1 MDPDLWSRI
10 RNSLWFV
17 PGLIVLLAV
26 GLAILL
32 IELSSTIGTA
42 AADRWPLLFGVGA
55 DGSRGML
62 TAIATSMA
70 TVAGVVFSITIV
82 TLSLASSQYS
92 SRVLRN
98 FMTDRTNQAV
108 LGVFVGIFVYCL
120 VVLRTIR
127 GGEHEV
133 VPSLAV
139 LGGVVLAVVGIGYLV
154 YFIHHIAE
162 AIQASHI
169 LAAVTTQTIRT
180 IERVCPDGSP
190 GAEPG
195 APPDPWPD
203 GPRHLVRASC
213 DGYVQRVDAPGLL
226 ELAADRQA
234 SIRVLR
240 GVGEFVVEGTPLADV
255 GGAEPSGLERAVQRR
270 IVIGRQRALDHDLA
284 YGIRQIVDVAL
295 KALSPGINDTTTA
308 VMAVDY
314 LSAILGR
321 LTGRRLPEAHCTDR
335 SGAQVELVAPRY
347 DELLG
352 EAFDQIRRQAE
363 GNVAV
368 LEALVR
374 ALRVLADRTGE
385 PERRAVLK
393 RHALVIR
400 ETVVRSVPWPAERRR
415 LEEAT
420 DGLIAGL

>member
-1 MDPDLWSRI
+1 MGPGHWSRI

-26 GLAILL
+26 VLAVVL
-32 IELSSTIGTA
+32 IELSSTVGTA

-70 TVAGVVFSITIV
+70 TVAGVVFSLTIV
-82 TLSLASSQYS
+82 TLSLAASQYS

-98 FMTDRTNQAV
+98 FMTDRTNQTV

-127 GGEHEV
+127 GGDHEV

-139 LGGVVLAVVGIGYLV
+139 LGGVLLAVVGVGYLV

-169 LAAVTTQTIRT
+169 LAAITRQTVRT
-180 IERVCPDGSP
+180 IERVCPDGPPRDEPDDDADHP
-190 GAEPG
+190 GAGRHVVP
-195 APPDPWPD
+195 AP
-203 GPRHLVRASC
+203 R
-213 DGYVQRVDAPGLL
+213 DGYVQEVDGPGLL
-226 ELAADRQA
+226 EIARERHATVRM
-234 SIRVLR
+234 LR
-240 GVGEFVVEGTPLADV
+240 GIGEFVVEGAPLAEVEAADLS
-255 GGAEPSGLERAVQRR
+255 ELDRAVQRR
-270 IVIGRQRALDHDLA
+270 VVIGRQRALEEDIA
-284 YGIRQIVDVAL
+284 YGIRQMVDVAL

-321 LTGRRLPEAHCTDR
+321 ITGRRLPDARCTDEGGGR
-335 SGAQVELVAPRY
+335 VRLVPIRY
-347 DELLG
+347 DTLLE
-352 EAFDQIRRQAE
+352 EAFDQIRRQGE

-368 LEALVR
+368 LEALAR
-374 ALRVLADRTGE
+374 ALALLETRTSETGR
-385 PERRAVLK
+385 RRALG
-393 RHALVIR
+393 RHAVAMR
-400 ETVVRSVPWPAERRR
+400 EAVLRSVPWPAERRR
-415 LEEAT
+415 LETAA
-420 DGLIAGL
+420 DGLIARL